1 MTTMRALIDD
11 LPSQLRWAAEARLP
25 AVPPADEALVAGMGG
40 SGIAGAIAAV
50 IADGAGRRV
59 SVHRC
64 YGLPGWA
71 AASRP
76 LIVAVSHSGNTE
88 ETVSAA
94 EEAAR
99 AGLDLAVVT
108 AGGRLAGWAEHGGRP
123 VLRIPPAPQPRAAV
137 GRLAGG
143 TLRLLEAAGVLPPQG
158 PGLLEAAA
166 VVEGLLEGPGPD
178 LAADIAE
185 ALERRVAVIYGGHGI
200 GEVAAGRWKTQINE
214 NGKAPAFSAA
224 LPELDHNEIVGWTA
238 WPNLSLNAIGIV
250 WLHDPG
256 DHPRVEMRAE
266 ITRRLLEDRVT
277 VAGEVHATG
286 EGRLARLF
294 SLMVIGD
301 LVSVAV
307 AERAGVDPMQVE
319 AIDDLKARLEGT

>member
-1 MTTMRALIDD
+1 MMTMRALIDE
-11 LPSQLRWAAEARLP
+11 LPAQLRWAAEARVP
-25 AVPPADEALVAGMGG
+25 DVPPATEAVVAGMGG

-50 IADGAGRRV
+50 IADRAGRRV

-71 AASRP
+71 AAHRP
-76 LIVAVSHSGNTE
+76 LVVAVSHSGNTE

-94 EEAAR
+94 EEAA
-99 AGLDLAVVT
+99 AGGMDLAVVT

-123 VLRIPPAPQPRAAV
+123 VLRIPAAPQPRAAV

-166 VVEGLLEGPGPD
+166 VVEDLLRGPGPA
-178 LAADIAE
+178 LAADIAA
-185 ALERRVAVIYGGHGI
+185 ALERRVAVVYGGHGI

-214 NGKAPAFSAA
+214 NGKAPAFSGV
-224 LPELDHNEIVGWTA
+224 LPELDHNEVVGWTA
-238 WPNLSLNAIGIV
+238 WPDLSVSGIGIV
-250 WLHDPG
+250 WLHDPA

-277 VAGEVHATG
+277 VAGEVYAAG
-286 EGRLARLF
+286 EGPLARLF
-294 SLMVIGD
+294 GLMVIGD
-301 LVSVAV
+301 LVSVAI

-319 AIDDLKARLEGT
+319 AIDDLKARLEET